1 MLLNVVSQFWWI
13 KDTIYLLRKRL
24 SLWQRTSF
32 HDVFALER
40 LFVDSHFVIKPT
52 GFSMLSTVRQ
62 KLQYDH
68 SGLYKFSVNESD
80 RFWGAVARQRLSWIS
95 PFHTVQNCDFSQG
108 KIKWFEGGKLN
119 VSGKI
124 TFSPQNIQ
132 YVRNIFNCFCTAIS
146 KPYSS

>member
-1 MLLNVVSQFWWI
+1 MMC
-13 KDTIYLLRKRL
+13 
-24 SLWQRTSF
+24 SLWRGSLLTLTSSLNRR
-32 HDVFALER
+32 VFQCC
-40 LFVDSHFVIKPT
+40 
-52 GFSMLSTVRQ
+52 RQ
-62 KLQYDH
+62 FGRSYNIASCMPEAVAFQGVSDH

-132 YVRNIFNCFCTAIS
+132 YVRNMFNCFCTAIS